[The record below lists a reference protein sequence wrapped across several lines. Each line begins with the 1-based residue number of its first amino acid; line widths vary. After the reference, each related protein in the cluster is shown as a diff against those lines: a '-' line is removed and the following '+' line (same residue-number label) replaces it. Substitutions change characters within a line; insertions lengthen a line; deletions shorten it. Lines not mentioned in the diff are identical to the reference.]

1 MKLIGLK
8 LFPKIIILGN
18 NFYDIIDTKNFF
30 YSKFGNFLSYNF
42 LLLLLLL
49 LLKKKKKEEVG
60 QQAENRPAHCP

>member
-18 NFYDIIDTKNFF
+18 NFYDIIDTKNLF

-49 LLKKKKKEEVG
+49 LLLL
-60 QQAENRPAHCP
+60 